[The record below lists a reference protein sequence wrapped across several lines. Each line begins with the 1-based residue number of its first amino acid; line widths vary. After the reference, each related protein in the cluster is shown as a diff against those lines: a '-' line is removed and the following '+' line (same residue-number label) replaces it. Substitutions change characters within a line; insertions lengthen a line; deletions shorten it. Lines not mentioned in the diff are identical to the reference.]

1 MEHIPYFDAHCD
13 TIYRCLRTG
22 AQLRE
27 NDGHL
32 DLRRAS
38 AFERFA
44 QVFALYQD
52 PEEVP
57 QGSIMVRE
65 GQLLHQK
72 FLREMEQNRD
82 VIVPCRT
89 GAEVDQAAAD
99 GKMAAILSIE
109 GAELIGCDP
118 GQVETA
124 AEWGVRFLNPVWNWP
139 NVLSGTNCRDTDRG
153 LSPLGADFLR
163 QLEACHICPD
173 VSHISDP
180 GFWDV
185 VRLAR
190 GPVVA
195 THSNSRALCPHRRNL
210 TDDMFRAIRDSGG
223 VVGLNLYRS
232 FVGPAGTMEELVA
245 HVEHFLELGGEKTLG
260 FGGDWDGCDA
270 LPDGIPSW
278 DPLWPDKERWQGE
291 EPWHRLYPDQF
302 FIELARDVAWGVQP
316 MVCNLSRKIQEDPEF
331 REPYRFIL
339 ETAKFYHA
347 NRKFLFDGAMLS
359 PEGFQCGKKEVKFMK
374 RMIFTK
380 KKDSAVIVKTLPV
393 ILHSIWKAPDGEKA
407 LILANYTGCEQ
418 EWSYQKQSGKIPAH
432 SYRKITLP

>member
-27 NDGHL
+27 NDAHL
-32 DLRRAS
+32 DLHRAS
-38 AFERFA
+38 SFGRFA

-52 PEEVP
+52 PEELP
-57 QGSIMVRE
+57 RGSTMVRE
-65 GQLLHQK
+65 GRLLHRR
-72 FLREMEQNRD
+72 FLQEMEQNRD

-89 GAEVDQAAAD
+89 GAEVDRAAAD

-163 QLEACHICPD
+163 QLEAFHIYPD

-180 GFWDV
+180 GFWDM

-210 TDDMFRAIRDSGG
+210 TDDMFRVIRDSGG
-223 VVGLNLYRS
+223 VVGLNLYRP
-232 FVGPAGTMEELVA
+232 FVRRAPWRSWWPMWSIFWSWVGRKLCAWAAIWMAAGPWPPECRASRTCPACGRLWRTGV
-245 HVEHFLELGGEKTLG
+245 
-260 FGGDWDGCDA
+260 
-270 LPDGIPSW
+270 IPGS
-278 DPLWPDKERWQGE
+278 
-291 EPWHRLYPDQF
+291 
-302 FIELARDVAWGVQP
+302 
-316 MVCNLSRKIQEDPEF
+316 C
-331 REPYRFIL
+331 
-339 ETAKFYHA
+339 
-347 NRKFLFDGAMLS
+347 
-359 PEGFQCGKKEVKFMK
+359 
-374 RMIFTK
+374 
-380 KKDSAVIVKTLPV
+380 
-393 ILHSIWKAPDGEKA
+393 
-407 LILANYTGCEQ
+407 
-418 EWSYQKQSGKIPAH
+418 
-432 SYRKITLP
+432 

>member
-27 NDGHL
+27 NDAHL
-32 DLRRAS
+32 DLHRAS
-38 AFERFA
+38 SFGRFA

-52 PEEVP
+52 PEELP
-57 QGSIMVRE
+57 RGSTMVRE

-82 VIVPCRT
+82 VIVHCRT
-89 GAEVDQAAAD
+89 GAEVDRAAAD

-139 NVLSGTNCRDTDRG
+139 NVLSGANCRDTDRG

-163 QLEACHICPD
+163 QLEAFHIYPD

-223 VVGLNLYRS
+223 VAGLNYYQH
-232 FVGPAGTMEELVA
+232 FVGDDPTMEGLVR
-245 HVEHFLELGGEKTLG
+245 HVEHFLELDGERSLCL
-260 FGGDWDGCDA
+260 GGDMDGCELLAGGMRGLEDVPLLWQA
-270 LPDGIPSW
+270 LADRGYPQSLLEDLFW
-278 DPLWPDKERWQGE
+278 NNLR
-291 EPWHRLYPDQF
+291 RL
-302 FIELARDVAWGVQP
+302 I
-316 MVCNLSRKIQEDPEF
+316 
-331 REPYRFIL
+331 
-339 ETAKFYHA
+339 
-347 NRKFLFDGAMLS
+347 
-359 PEGFQCGKKEVKFMK
+359 
-374 RMIFTK
+374 
-380 KKDSAVIVKTLPV
+380 
-393 ILHSIWKAPDGEKA
+393 
-407 LILANYTGCEQ
+407 
-418 EWSYQKQSGKIPAH
+418 
-432 SYRKITLP
+432 

>member
-13 TIYRCLRTG
+13 TIYRCLRNG

-38 AFERFA
+38 AFGRFA

-57 QGSIMVRE
+57 QGSTMVRE

-72 FLREMEQNRD
+72 FLWEMEQNRD

-89 GAEVDQAAAD
+89 GGPGRGRRENGSDSLHRGGRAHRLRPGTGGDGGGMGRAVSQPRVELAQCPVRHQLPGHGSGPLPSWRRLPAAA
-99 GKMAAILSIE
+99 G
-109 GAELIGCDP
+109 
-118 GQVETA
+118 
-124 AEWGVRFLNPVWNWP
+124 GVPYLP
-139 NVLSGTNCRDTDRG
+139 
-153 LSPLGADFLR
+153 
-163 QLEACHICPD
+163 
-173 VSHISDP
+173 HISDP

-223 VVGLNLYRS
+223 VVGLNLYRP

-245 HVEHFLELGGEKTLG
+245 AFE
-260 FGGDWDGCDA
+260 DA
-270 LPDGIPSW
+270 KKVKDRP
-278 DPLWPDKERWQGE
+278 
-291 EPWHRLYPDQF
+291 
-302 FIELARDVAWGVQP
+302 V
-316 MVCNLSRKIQEDPEF
+316 
-331 REPYRFIL
+331 
-339 ETAKFYHA
+339 
-347 NRKFLFDGAMLS
+347 LFDIKVLPKTMT
-359 PEGFQCGKKEVKFMK
+359 PGFESWWRVGVAEVSKSETVAAAYANMQAN
-374 RMIFTK
+374 I
-380 KKDSAVIVKTLPV
+380 AKTF
-393 ILHSIWKAPDGEKA
+393 D
-407 LILANYTGCEQ
+407 Y
-418 EWSYQKQSGKIPAH
+418 
-432 SYRKITLP
+432 

>member
-1 MEHIPYFDAHCD
+1 MNPIPYFDAHCD

-38 AFERFA
+38 AFGRFA

-57 QGSIMVRE
+57 QGSTMVRE

-72 FLREMEQNRD
+72 FLREMEQNRN

-89 GAEVDQAAAD
+89 GAEVDRAAAD

-124 AEWGVRFLNPVWNWP
+124 AEWGVRLLNPVWNHA
-139 NVLSGTNCRDTDRG
+139 NRLSGSNAELPEQGLTSYGRDFARRMEDCG
-153 LSPLGADFLR
+153 
-163 QLEACHICPD
+163 IYPD

-180 GFWDV
+180 GFWDL

-195 THSNSRALCPHRRNL
+195 SHSNSRALCPHRRNL

-223 VVGLNLYRS
+223 VVGLNLYRP
-232 FVGPAGTMEELVA
+232 FVGPAGTMEELTA
-245 HVEHFLELGGEKTLG
+245 HVEHFLSLGGEKTLCL
-260 FGGDWDGCDA
+260 GGDLDGC
-270 LPDGIPSW
+270 
-278 DPLWPDKERWQGE
+278 E
-291 EPWHRLYPDQF
+291 
-302 FIELARDVAWGVQP
+302 ELAAGMEGIQDVPQLWQALADRGYPRQLLEDLFWN
-316 MVCNLSRKIQEDPEF
+316 NLR
-331 REPYRFIL
+331 R
-339 ETAKFYHA
+339 
-347 NRKFLFDGAMLS
+347 
-359 PEGFQCGKKEVKFMK
+359 
-374 RMIFTK
+374 
-380 KKDSAVIVKTLPV
+380 
-393 ILHSIWKAPDGEKA
+393 
-407 LILANYTGCEQ
+407 LI
-418 EWSYQKQSGKIPAH
+418 
-432 SYRKITLP
+432 

>member
-38 AFERFA
+38 AFGRFA

-57 QGSIMVRE
+57 QGSTMVRE

-89 GAEVDQAAAD
+89 GAEVDRAAAD

-124 AEWGVRFLNPVWNWP
+124 AEWGVRFLNPVWNHA
-139 NVLSGTNCRDTDRG
+139 NRLSGSNAELPEQGLTSYGRDFVRRMEECG
-153 LSPLGADFLR
+153 
-163 QLEACHICPD
+163 IYPD

-180 GFWDV
+180 GFWDL

-223 VVGLNLYRS
+223 VVGLNLYRP
-232 FVGPAGTMEELVA
+232 FVGPAGTMEELAA
-245 HVEHFLELGGEKTLG
+245 HVEHFLSLGGEKTLCL
-260 FGGDWDGCDA
+260 GGDLDGC
-270 LPDGIPSW
+270 
-278 DPLWPDKERWQGE
+278 E
-291 EPWHRLYPDQF
+291 
-302 FIELARDVAWGVQP
+302 ELAAGMEGIQDVPRLWQALADRGYPRQLLEDLFWNNLRR
-316 MVCNLSRKIQEDPEF
+316 MV
-331 REPYRFIL
+331 
-339 ETAKFYHA
+339 
-347 NRKFLFDGAMLS
+347 
-359 PEGFQCGKKEVKFMK
+359 
-374 RMIFTK
+374 
-380 KKDSAVIVKTLPV
+380 
-393 ILHSIWKAPDGEKA
+393 
-407 LILANYTGCEQ
+407 
-418 EWSYQKQSGKIPAH
+418 
-432 SYRKITLP
+432 

>member
-1 MEHIPYFDAHCD
+1 
-13 TIYRCLRTG
+13 
-22 AQLRE
+22 
-27 NDGHL
+27 
-32 DLRRAS
+32 
-38 AFERFA
+38 
-44 QVFALYQD
+44 
-52 PEEVP
+52 
-57 QGSIMVRE
+57 MVRE

-89 GAEVDQAAAD
+89 GAEVDRAAAD

-195 THSNSRALCPHRRNL
+195 THSNSRVLCPHRRNL

-223 VVGLNLYRS
+223 VVGLNLYRP

-245 HVEHFLELGGEKTLG
+245 HVEHFLSLGGEKALCL
-260 FGGDWDGCDA
+260 GGDLDGC
-270 LPDGIPSW
+270 
-278 DPLWPDKERWQGE
+278 E
-291 EPWHRLYPDQF
+291 
-302 FIELARDVAWGVQP
+302 ELAAGMEGIQDVPQLWQALADRGYPRQLLEDLFWNNLRR
-316 MVCNLSRKIQEDPEF
+316 MV
-331 REPYRFIL
+331 
-339 ETAKFYHA
+339 
-347 NRKFLFDGAMLS
+347 
-359 PEGFQCGKKEVKFMK
+359 
-374 RMIFTK
+374 
-380 KKDSAVIVKTLPV
+380 
-393 ILHSIWKAPDGEKA
+393 
-407 LILANYTGCEQ
+407 
-418 EWSYQKQSGKIPAH
+418 
-432 SYRKITLP
+432 

>member
-32 DLRRAS
+32 DLRRTS
-38 AFERFA
+38 AFG
-44 QVFALYQD
+44 
-52 PEEVP
+52 
-57 QGSIMVRE
+57 GSPRCSPCIRTRRSFP
-65 GQLLHQK
+65 GAAPWSGRGRLLHRR
-72 FLREMEQNRD
+72 FLQEMEQNRD

-89 GAEVDQAAAD
+89 GAEVDRAAAD

-163 QLEACHICPD
+163 QLEAFHIYPD

-223 VVGLNLYRS
+223 VVGLNLYRP

-245 HVEHFLELGGEKTLG
+245 HVEHFLELGGEKALCL
-260 FGGDWDGCDA
+260 GGDLDGC
-270 LPDGIPSW
+270 GT
-278 DPLWPDKERWQGE
+278 
-291 EPWHRLYPDQF
+291 
-302 FIELARDVAWGVQP
+302 LAAGMQGVQDMP
-316 MVCNLSRKIQEDPEF
+316 RLWQA
-331 REPYRFIL
+331 L
-339 ETAKFYHA
+339 AA
-347 NRKFLFDGAMLS
+347 GAIPRPCWRTCS
-359 PEGFQCGKKEVKFMK
+359 GTICG
-374 RMIFTK
+374 
-380 KKDSAVIVKTLPV
+380 
-393 ILHSIWKAPDGEKA
+393 G
-407 LILANYTGCEQ
+407 
-418 EWSYQKQSGKIPAH
+418 
-432 SYRKITLP
+432 

>member
-38 AFERFA
+38 AFGRFA

-57 QGSIMVRE
+57 QGSTMVRE

-89 GAEVDQAAAD
+89 GAEVDRAAAD

-109 GAELIGCDP
+109 GAELIGCDL

-124 AEWGVRFLNPVWNWP
+124 AEWGVRFLNPVWNHA
-139 NVLSGTNCRDTDRG
+139 NRLSGSNAELPEQGLTSYGRDFVRRMEECG
-153 LSPLGADFLR
+153 
-163 QLEACHICPD
+163 IYPD

-180 GFWDV
+180 GFWDL

-223 VVGLNLYRS
+223 VVGLNLYRP
-232 FVGPAGTMEELVA
+232 FVGPAGTMEELAA
-245 HVEHFLELGGEKTLG
+245 HVEHFLSLGGEKTLCL
-260 FGGDWDGCDA
+260 GGDLDGC
-270 LPDGIPSW
+270 
-278 DPLWPDKERWQGE
+278 E
-291 EPWHRLYPDQF
+291 
-302 FIELARDVAWGVQP
+302 ELAAGMEGIQDVPRLWQALADRGYPRQLLEDLFWNNLRR
-316 MVCNLSRKIQEDPEF
+316 MV
-331 REPYRFIL
+331 
-339 ETAKFYHA
+339 
-347 NRKFLFDGAMLS
+347 
-359 PEGFQCGKKEVKFMK
+359 
-374 RMIFTK
+374 
-380 KKDSAVIVKTLPV
+380 
-393 ILHSIWKAPDGEKA
+393 
-407 LILANYTGCEQ
+407 
-418 EWSYQKQSGKIPAH
+418 
-432 SYRKITLP
+432 

>member
-32 DLRRAS
+32 DLHRAS
-38 AFERFA
+38 SFGRFA

-52 PEEVP
+52 PEELP
-57 QGSIMVRE
+57 RGSTMVRE
-65 GQLLHQK
+65 GRLLHRR
-72 FLREMEQNRD
+72 FLQEMEQNRD

-89 GAEVDQAAAD
+89 GAEVDRAAAD

-210 TDDMFRAIRDSGG
+210 TDDMFRAIRDTRRCGG
-223 VVGLNLYRS
+223 AESVPSLC
-232 FVGPAGTMEELVA
+232 GPGGHHGGAGGARGALSVP
-245 HVEHFLELGGEKTLG
+245 GRGENPVPG
-260 FGGDWDGCDA
+260 RRPG
-270 LPDGIPSW
+270 
-278 DPLWPDKERWQGE
+278 
-291 EPWHRLYPDQF
+291 RLR
-302 FIELARDVAWGVQP
+302 ELAAGMQGVQDMP
-316 MVCNLSRKIQEDPEF
+316 RLWQALAARGYPQTLLEDLFWNNLR
-331 REPYRFIL
+331 R
-339 ETAKFYHA
+339 
-347 NRKFLFDGAMLS
+347 
-359 PEGFQCGKKEVKFMK
+359 
-374 RMIFTK
+374 
-380 KKDSAVIVKTLPV
+380 
-393 ILHSIWKAPDGEKA
+393 
-407 LILANYTGCEQ
+407 LI
-418 EWSYQKQSGKIPAH
+418 
-432 SYRKITLP
+432 

>member
-38 AFERFA
+38 AFGRFA

-57 QGSIMVRE
+57 QGSTMVRE

-89 GAEVDQAAAD
+89 GAEVDRAAAD

-124 AEWGVRFLNPVWNWP
+124 AEWGVRLLNPVWNHA
-139 NVLSGTNCRDTDRG
+139 NRLSGSNAELPEQGLTSYGRDFARRMEDCG
-153 LSPLGADFLR
+153 
-163 QLEACHICPD
+163 IYPD

-180 GFWDV
+180 GFWDL

-195 THSNSRALCPHRRNL
+195 SHSNSRALCPHRRNL

-223 VVGLNLYRS
+223 VVGLNLYRP
-232 FVGPAGTMEELVA
+232 FVGPAGTMEELTA
-245 HVEHFLELGGEKTLG
+245 HVEHFLSLGGEKTLCL
-260 FGGDWDGCDA
+260 GGDLDGC
-270 LPDGIPSW
+270 
-278 DPLWPDKERWQGE
+278 E
-291 EPWHRLYPDQF
+291 
-302 FIELARDVAWGVQP
+302 ELAAGMEGIQDVPQLWQALADRGYPRQLLEDLFWN
-316 MVCNLSRKIQEDPEF
+316 NLR
-331 REPYRFIL
+331 R
-339 ETAKFYHA
+339 
-347 NRKFLFDGAMLS
+347 
-359 PEGFQCGKKEVKFMK
+359 
-374 RMIFTK
+374 
-380 KKDSAVIVKTLPV
+380 
-393 ILHSIWKAPDGEKA
+393 
-407 LILANYTGCEQ
+407 LI
-418 EWSYQKQSGKIPAH
+418 
-432 SYRKITLP
+432 

>member
-1 MEHIPYFDAHCD
+1 MQVDNLSWFPGHMAKTRRMITAEIKNMDAVCEILDARIPLSSRNPDVDELTAGKPRLVVLNRVDQADPGETRRWAAYFREKGYAVLEANAKGGAGTAQFAAAVRELLRDKLAAWAQRGQAGRTVRVMVLGIPNVGKSTFINKVARRKTARAEDRPGVTRSKQWVPVDSTLELLD
-13 TIYRCLRTG
+13 TPGILWP
-22 AQLRE
+22 
-27 NDGHL
+27 
-32 DLRRAS
+32 
-38 AFERFA
+38 RFD
-44 QVFALYQD
+44 D
-52 PEEVP
+52 PEV
-57 QGSIMVRE
+57 GKR
-65 GQLLHQK
+65 LA
-72 FLREMEQNRD
+72 F
-82 VIVPCRT
+82 T
-89 GAEVDQAAAD
+89 GAEVDRAAAD

-223 VVGLNLYRS
+223 VVGLNLYRP

-245 HVEHFLELGGEKTLG
+245 HVEHFLSLGGEKALCL
-260 FGGDWDGCDA
+260 GGDLDGC
-270 LPDGIPSW
+270 
-278 DPLWPDKERWQGE
+278 E
-291 EPWHRLYPDQF
+291 
-302 FIELARDVAWGVQP
+302 ELAAGMEGIQDVPQLWQALADRGYPRQLLEDLFWN
-316 MVCNLSRKIQEDPEF
+316 NLR
-331 REPYRFIL
+331 R
-339 ETAKFYHA
+339 
-347 NRKFLFDGAMLS
+347 
-359 PEGFQCGKKEVKFMK
+359 
-374 RMIFTK
+374 
-380 KKDSAVIVKTLPV
+380 
-393 ILHSIWKAPDGEKA
+393 
-407 LILANYTGCEQ
+407 LI
-418 EWSYQKQSGKIPAH
+418 
-432 SYRKITLP
+432 

>member
-1 MEHIPYFDAHCD
+1 
-13 TIYRCLRTG
+13 
-22 AQLRE
+22 
-27 NDGHL
+27 
-32 DLRRAS
+32 
-38 AFERFA
+38 
-44 QVFALYQD
+44 
-52 PEEVP
+52 
-57 QGSIMVRE
+57 
-65 GQLLHQK
+65 
-72 FLREMEQNRD
+72 MEQNRD

-89 GAEVDQAAAD
+89 GAEVDRAAAD

-223 VVGLNLYRS
+223 VVGLNLYRP

-245 HVEHFLELGGEKTLG
+245 HVEHFLSLGGEKALCL
-260 FGGDWDGCDA
+260 GGDLDGC
-270 LPDGIPSW
+270 
-278 DPLWPDKERWQGE
+278 E
-291 EPWHRLYPDQF
+291 
-302 FIELARDVAWGVQP
+302 ELAAGMEGIQDVPQLWQALADRGYPRQLLEDLFWN
-316 MVCNLSRKIQEDPEF
+316 NLR
-331 REPYRFIL
+331 R
-339 ETAKFYHA
+339 
-347 NRKFLFDGAMLS
+347 
-359 PEGFQCGKKEVKFMK
+359 
-374 RMIFTK
+374 
-380 KKDSAVIVKTLPV
+380 
-393 ILHSIWKAPDGEKA
+393 
-407 LILANYTGCEQ
+407 LI
-418 EWSYQKQSGKIPAH
+418 
-432 SYRKITLP
+432 

>member
-38 AFERFA
+38 AFGRFA

-57 QGSIMVRE
+57 QGSTMVRE

-89 GAEVDQAAAD
+89 GAEVDRAAAD

-109 GAELIGCDP
+109 GAELIGYDP

-124 AEWGVRFLNPVWNWP
+124 AEWGVRLLNPVWNHA
-139 NVLSGTNCRDTDRG
+139 NRLSGSNAELPEQGLTSYGRDFARRMEDCG
-153 LSPLGADFLR
+153 
-163 QLEACHICPD
+163 IYPD

-195 THSNSRALCPHRRNL
+195 SHSNSRALCPHRRNL

-223 VVGLNLYRS
+223 VVGLNLYRP
-232 FVGPAGTMEELVA
+232 FVGPAGTMEELTA
-245 HVEHFLELGGEKTLG
+245 HVEHFLSLGGEKTLCL
-260 FGGDWDGCDA
+260 GGDLDGC
-270 LPDGIPSW
+270 
-278 DPLWPDKERWQGE
+278 E
-291 EPWHRLYPDQF
+291 
-302 FIELARDVAWGVQP
+302 ELAAGMEGIQDVPQLWQALADRGYPRQLLEDLFWN
-316 MVCNLSRKIQEDPEF
+316 NLR
-331 REPYRFIL
+331 R
-339 ETAKFYHA
+339 
-347 NRKFLFDGAMLS
+347 
-359 PEGFQCGKKEVKFMK
+359 
-374 RMIFTK
+374 
-380 KKDSAVIVKTLPV
+380 
-393 ILHSIWKAPDGEKA
+393 
-407 LILANYTGCEQ
+407 LI
-418 EWSYQKQSGKIPAH
+418 
-432 SYRKITLP
+432 

>member
-38 AFERFA
+38 AFGRFA

-52 PEEVP
+52 PEELP
-57 QGSIMVRE
+57 QGSTMVRE

-89 GAEVDQAAAD
+89 GAEVDRAAAD

-124 AEWGVRFLNPVWNWP
+124 AEWGVRFLNPVWNHA
-139 NVLSGTNCRDTDRG
+139 NRLSGSNAELPEQGLTSYGRDFVRRMEECG
-153 LSPLGADFLR
+153 
-163 QLEACHICPD
+163 IYPD

-180 GFWDV
+180 GFWDL

-223 VVGLNLYRS
+223 VVGLNLYRP
-232 FVGPAGTMEELVA
+232 FVGPAGTMEELAA
-245 HVEHFLELGGEKTLG
+245 HVEHFLSLGGEKTLCL
-260 FGGDWDGCDA
+260 GGDLDGC
-270 LPDGIPSW
+270 
-278 DPLWPDKERWQGE
+278 E
-291 EPWHRLYPDQF
+291 
-302 FIELARDVAWGVQP
+302 ELAAGMEGIQDVPRLWQALADRGYPRQLLEDLFWNNLRR
-316 MVCNLSRKIQEDPEF
+316 MV
-331 REPYRFIL
+331 
-339 ETAKFYHA
+339 
-347 NRKFLFDGAMLS
+347 
-359 PEGFQCGKKEVKFMK
+359 
-374 RMIFTK
+374 
-380 KKDSAVIVKTLPV
+380 
-393 ILHSIWKAPDGEKA
+393 
-407 LILANYTGCEQ
+407 
-418 EWSYQKQSGKIPAH
+418 
-432 SYRKITLP
+432 

>member
-38 AFERFA
+38 AFGRFA

-52 PEEVP
+52 PEELP
-57 QGSIMVRE
+57 RGSTMVRE

-89 GAEVDQAAAD
+89 GAEVDRAAAD

-124 AEWGVRFLNPVWNWP
+124 AEWGVRLLNPVWNHA
-139 NVLSGTNCRDTDRG
+139 NRLSGSNAELPEQGLTSYGRDFARRMEDCG
-153 LSPLGADFLR
+153 
-163 QLEACHICPD
+163 IYPD

-180 GFWDV
+180 GFWDL

-195 THSNSRALCPHRRNL
+195 SHSNSRALCPHRRNL

-223 VVGLNLYRS
+223 VVGLNLYRP
-232 FVGPAGTMEELVA
+232 FVGPAGTMEELTA
-245 HVEHFLELGGEKTLG
+245 HVEHFLSLGGEKTLCL
-260 FGGDWDGCDA
+260 GGDLDGC
-270 LPDGIPSW
+270 
-278 DPLWPDKERWQGE
+278 E
-291 EPWHRLYPDQF
+291 
-302 FIELARDVAWGVQP
+302 ELAAGMEGIQDVPQLWQALADRGYPRQLLEDLFWN
-316 MVCNLSRKIQEDPEF
+316 NLR
-331 REPYRFIL
+331 R
-339 ETAKFYHA
+339 
-347 NRKFLFDGAMLS
+347 
-359 PEGFQCGKKEVKFMK
+359 
-374 RMIFTK
+374 
-380 KKDSAVIVKTLPV
+380 
-393 ILHSIWKAPDGEKA
+393 
-407 LILANYTGCEQ
+407 LI
-418 EWSYQKQSGKIPAH
+418 
-432 SYRKITLP
+432 

>member
-32 DLRRAS
+32 DLRRTS
-38 AFERFA
+38 AFGRFA

-52 PEEVP
+52 PEELP
-57 QGSIMVRE
+57 RGSTMVRE
-65 GQLLHQK
+65 GRLLHRR
-72 FLREMEQNRD
+72 FLQEMEQNRD

-89 GAEVDQAAAD
+89 GAEVDRAAAD

-163 QLEACHICPD
+163 QLEAFHIYPD

-190 GPVVA
+190 GRWWPPTPTA
-195 THSNSRALCPHRRNL
+195 GPCAP
-210 TDDMFRAIRDSGG
+210 TDA
-223 VVGLNLYRS
+223 
-232 FVGPAGTMEELVA
+232 
-245 HVEHFLELGGEKTLG
+245 
-260 FGGDWDGCDA
+260 
-270 LPDGIPSW
+270 
-278 DPLWPDKERWQGE
+278 
-291 EPWHRLYPDQF
+291 
-302 FIELARDVAWGVQP
+302 
-316 MVCNLSRKIQEDPEF
+316 
-331 REPYRFIL
+331 
-339 ETAKFYHA
+339 
-347 NRKFLFDGAMLS
+347 
-359 PEGFQCGKKEVKFMK
+359 
-374 RMIFTK
+374 
-380 KKDSAVIVKTLPV
+380 TLPM
-393 ILHSIWKAPDGEKA
+393 I
-407 LILANYTGCEQ
+407 C
-418 EWSYQKQSGKIPAH
+418 SGPSGTAAAWWG
-432 SYRKITLP
+432 

>member
-1 MEHIPYFDAHCD
+1 MNPIPYFDAHCD

-32 DLRRAS
+32 DLHRAS
-38 AFERFA
+38 SFGRFA

-57 QGSIMVRE
+57 QGSTMVRE

-89 GAEVDQAAAD
+89 GAEVDRAAAD

-163 QLEACHICPD
+163 QLEAFHIYPD

-180 GFWDV
+180 GFWDM

-210 TDDMFRAIRDSGG
+210 TDDMFRVIRDSGG
-223 VVGLNLYRS
+223 VVGLNAFHG
-232 FVGPAGTMEELVA
+232 FVHAEPRQQTARTLALHAVHMAEVMG
-245 HVEHFLELGGEKTLG
+245 VEHVGCGFDFCEFMGPGNEGAEGLESAAHIRNLFYWLEKLGMNRQELEMVARGNFLRVLAGP
-260 FGGDWDGCDA
+260 D
-270 LPDGIPSW
+270 LPP
-278 DPLWPDKERWQGE
+278 Q
-291 EPWHRLYPDQF
+291 
-302 FIELARDVAWGVQP
+302 
-316 MVCNLSRKIQEDPEF
+316 
-331 REPYRFIL
+331 
-339 ETAKFYHA
+339 
-347 NRKFLFDGAMLS
+347 
-359 PEGFQCGKKEVKFMK
+359 
-374 RMIFTK
+374 
-380 KKDSAVIVKTLPV
+380 
-393 ILHSIWKAPDGEKA
+393 
-407 LILANYTGCEQ
+407 
-418 EWSYQKQSGKIPAH
+418 
-432 SYRKITLP
+432 

>member
-38 AFERFA
+38 AFGRFA

-57 QGSIMVRE
+57 QGSTMVRE

-89 GAEVDQAAAD
+89 GAEVDRAAAD

-210 TDDMFRAIRDSGG
+210 TDDMFRAIRDTGG
-223 VVGLNLYRS
+223 VVGLNLYRP

-245 HVEHFLELGGEKTLG
+245 HVEHFLELGGEKALCL
-260 FGGDWDGCDA
+260 GGDLDGC
-270 LPDGIPSW
+270 GT
-278 DPLWPDKERWQGE
+278 
-291 EPWHRLYPDQF
+291 
-302 FIELARDVAWGVQP
+302 LAAGMQGVQDMP
-316 MVCNLSRKIQEDPEF
+316 RLWQALAARGYPQALLEDLFWNNLWRMV
-331 REPYRFIL
+331 
-339 ETAKFYHA
+339 
-347 NRKFLFDGAMLS
+347 
-359 PEGFQCGKKEVKFMK
+359 
-374 RMIFTK
+374 
-380 KKDSAVIVKTLPV
+380 
-393 ILHSIWKAPDGEKA
+393 
-407 LILANYTGCEQ
+407 
-418 EWSYQKQSGKIPAH
+418 
-432 SYRKITLP
+432 